1 MSMISIR
8 RSRIIAFSMA
18 AACLILGSAIYVFFR
33 PTTLL
38 MFHWAD
44 TLSLA
49 HPIGVMRA
57 SASGLERLFPAW
69 FVFSLPFALW
79 VLSYLFF
86 IEAVWAC
93 SQSWTRLVWFWC
105 IPLIAISSELAQIKH
120 IIPGSFDWED
130 LAAIIFAV
138 ILGFSTT
145 SIHNLRKGERGVVSR
160 ICG

>member
-1 MSMISIR
+1 
-8 RSRIIAFSMA
+8 
-18 AACLILGSAIYVFFR
+18 
-33 PTTLL
+33 
-38 MFHWAD
+38 
-44 TLSLA
+44 
-49 HPIGVMRA
+49 
-57 SASGLERLFPAW
+57 
-69 FVFSLPFALW
+69 
-79 VLSYLFF
+79 LFF

-145 SIHNLRKGERGVVSR
+145 SIHNLRKGERET
-160 ICG
+160 